1 MDNDSIG
8 FIGIG
13 NMGRPMATRL
23 LQAGKHLTIFDLNA
37 EAVRALTALG
47 ATAAGSPAEVAN
59 TVETVLL
66 SLPTPPI
73 VHAVALDRNGV
84 AEGTKV
90 KWVVDFSTIGPAAAK
105 LVSDGLARK
114 GITYIDSPVSGGV
127 HGAKAGT
134 LALMV
139 SGPKDIYTELTLL
152 LQICG
157 KTFHVGEEAGMA
169 QTVKLANNLLSATA
183 VAASSEAVVMG
194 VKAGID
200 PKILLEVLNAS
211 SGRNSATL
219 DKFPRSILPG
229 TFDFGFATGLA
240 YKDVRLCIEEA
251 ELMGVPMVV
260 GAAVREMLAI
270 TRSLFGENSDYT
282 SLCRVVESW
291 AGVEVRG

>member
-37 EAVRALTALG
+37 EAVRELTALG
-47 ATAAGSPAEVAN
+47 ATAASSPAEVAN

-90 KWVVDFSTIGPAAAK
+90 KRVVDFSTIGPAAAK
-105 LVSDGLARK
+105 QVSDGLARK
-114 GITYIDSPVSGGV
+114 GVTYIDSPVSGGV

-139 SGPKDIYTELTLL
+139 SGPKDMYTELTPL

-157 KTFHVGEEAGMA
+157 KTFHVGDEAGMA

-183 VAASSEAVVMG
+183 VAAASEAVVMG

-200 PKILLEVLNAS
+200 PKVLLEVLNAS

-260 GAAVREMLAI
+260 GSAVREMLAI